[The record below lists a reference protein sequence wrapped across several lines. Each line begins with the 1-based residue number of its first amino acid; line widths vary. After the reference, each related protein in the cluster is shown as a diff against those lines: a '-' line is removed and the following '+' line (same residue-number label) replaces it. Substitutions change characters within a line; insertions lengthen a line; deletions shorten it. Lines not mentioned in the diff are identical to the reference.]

1 MTKMTQ
7 LNCRGRLLDL
17 SRPVV
22 MGILN
27 VTPDSFYD
35 GGRYTHAD
43 AALRQAEK
51 MLSEGAVILD
61 VGGASSRPGAAEV
74 PEKEEVRR
82 TEGVI
87 KAIAQRFPEAII
99 SIDTWREGV
108 ARAAVEAGAGMVNSI
123 KAPAPPSP
131 PGGGETASPP
141 ASLQIGEGSL
151 GSPPPGG
158 LGGAAFVLM
167 HMQGSPATMQ
177 QAPHYDDPV
186 TEVLDFFIQKIALL
200 RASGVHDIVLDPG
213 FGFGKTVEH
222 NYTLLRNLHVFR
234 SVTGLPVL
242 AGISRKS
249 MIYKPLG
256 IGPEQAL
263 SGTSALHMVAL
274 QQGASILRAHDVRE
288 AVEVVRLWELCGSAP
303 ALPQEN
309 LRQGT

>member
-1 MTKMTQ
+1 MTQ
-7 LNCRGRLLDL
+7 LTLNCRGRLLDL

-35 GGRYTHAD
+35 GGRYTDAD
-43 AALRQAEK
+43 TALRQAEK
-51 MLSEGAVILD
+51 MLSEGAAILD

-74 PEKEEVRR
+74 PEKEEVGR
-82 TEGVI
+82 TEGVVR
-87 KAIAQRFPEAII
+87 AIAQRFPEAII

-108 ARAAVEAGAGMVNSI
+108 AQAAVYAGASIVNDIS
-123 KAPAPPSP
+123 
-131 PGGGETASPP
+131 GGKSFSGAQT
-141 ASLQIGEGSL
+141 
-151 GSPPPGG
+151 
-158 LGGAAFVLM
+158 GAAYVLM
-167 HMQGSPATMQ
+167 HMQGTPATMQ
-177 QAPHYDDPV
+177 QAPQYYDVV
-186 TEVLDFFIQKIALL
+186 TEVLDFFIQKMALL
-200 RASGVHDIVLDPG
+200 RAGGVHDIVLDPG
-213 FGFGKTVEH
+213 FGFGKTLEH
-222 NYTLLRNLHVFR
+222 NYALLSHLHVFR
-234 SVTGLPVL
+234 AVTGLPVM

-303 ALPQEN
+303 ALPQESR
-309 LRQGT
+309 RQGT